1 MGFAVE
7 ENPDIIRLNNMM
19 FYAYHGVEP
28 SEKQMG
34 QRFEVDVELFLELTK
49 AGHSDQ
55 LSDTVDYTHVY
66 QAIEEIMLESDFNLL
81 EALAEEISQTIIE
94 RFPVTATTVRV
105 RKPHVSLRGIAD
117 GVEVEITRP

>member
-1 MGFAVE
+1 ME
-7 ENPDIIRLNNMM
+7 ENLDVIRLNNMI
-19 FYAYHGVEP
+19 FYAYHGVET
-28 SEKQMG
+28 SEKQLG
-34 QRFEVDVELFLELTK
+34 QRFEVDVELFLELTN

-66 QAIEEIMLESDFNLL
+66 QVIEEIMLESDFNLL
-81 EALAEEISQTIIE
+81 EALAEEISQTVIE
-94 RFPVTATTVRV
+94 RFPVAATTVRV